1 MALVAT
7 DGEHPMAGPAAEMLS
22 AFTHAADGD
31 LGSGVPGAVALRR
44 DDPNLSAGEKARLQ
58 AAAALIH
65 AATPCRRPSVDER
78 QEHLR

>member
-1 MALVAT
+1 
-7 DGEHPMAGPAAEMLS
+7 MLS
-22 AFTHAADGD
+22 AFAHAADGD

-44 DDPNLSAGEKARLQ
+44 DDPNLSAAEKARLQ

-65 AATPCRRPSVDER
+65 AATPRRSPSVDER